1 MNADPL
7 LKIRGLRKSFGRTE
21 VLKGI
26 DLNVLRGEVV
36 SIIGASGSG
45 KSTFLRCINVMEMPD
60 QGQFDFDDFHFD
72 YLEKARARPTNA
84 QLRAL
89 RARIGMV
96 FQSYNLWPHMTVLR
110 NITEAPIRLRGI
122 PRTQA
127 EDEALRLLNS
137 IGLLEKQE
145 AYPAKL
151 SGGQQQRVAIAR
163 ALAMKPEVMLFDEV
177 TSALDP
183 ELVGEVLALM
193 AQLAREGM
201 TMLLVTHE
209 IDFAREV
216 SSRVLFF
223 DDGVV
228 AEDGSPNAVLR
239 NPRSERLRGFL
250 ARMLHRD
257 AIETA
262 QGETSA

>member
-1 MNADPL
+1 MSAPL
-7 LKIRGLRKSFGRTE
+7 LKIRGLRKSFGETE

-26 DLNVLRGEVV
+26 DLEVGQGEVV

-60 QGQFDFDDFHFD
+60 EGFLDFADVHFD
-72 YLEKARARPTNA
+72 YREGARARPTDA

-96 FQSYNLWPHMTVLR
+96 FQSYNLWPHMTVLQ
-110 NITEAPIRLRGI
+110 NITEAPVRLRGV
-122 PRTQA
+122 PRREA
-127 EDEALRLLNS
+127 EEEARALLAR
-137 IGLLEKQE
+137 IGLLEKQD
-145 AYPAKL
+145 AYPSKL
-151 SGGQQQRVAIAR
+151 SGGQQQRVAIVR

-183 ELVGEVLALM
+183 ELVGEVLTLM

-223 DDGVV
+223 DNGVI
-228 AEDGSPNAVLR
+228 AEDGPPDAVLR
-239 NPRSERLRGFL
+239 TPRSERLRGFL

-257 AIETA
+257 AIDTA
-262 QGETSA
+262 HGETPA

>member
-1 MNADPL
+1 MSAPL
-7 LKIRGLRKSFGRTE
+7 LRIRELRKSFGDVE

-26 DLNVLRGEVV
+26 DLEVGQGEVV

-60 QGQFDFDDFHFD
+60 AGFVDFGPHHFD
-72 YLEKARARPTNA
+72 YRAGARGRPTDA
-84 QLRAL
+84 ELRAL

-96 FQSYNLWPHMTVLR
+96 FQSYNLWPHMTVLQ
-110 NITEAPIRLRGI
+110 NITEAPVRLRGI
-122 PRTQA
+122 PRAQA
-127 EDEALRLLNS
+127 EEEARALLTR
-137 IGLLEKQE
+137 IGLLEKQH

-151 SGGQQQRVAIAR
+151 SGGQQQRVAIVR

-183 ELVGEVLALM
+183 ELVGEVLTLM

-223 DDGVV
+223 DGGVI
-228 AEDGSPNAVLR
+228 AEDGPPDAVLR
-239 NPRSERLRGFL
+239 APKSERLRGFL

-257 AIETA
+257 AIDTA
-262 QGETSA
+262 HGETGA